1 MTEERAPTPPPVTL
15 DVLINEIARLPTE
28 KFKLALQAVET
39 QLARDH
45 ELRMKQEENKIL
57 EAANARMHILFVRG
71 LVAGFLLSLGMIVAS
86 VVVGVKG
93 HVWLATSLSGP
104 CLVMLAALFVLRKL
118 DTKQLGV
125 ISRAQT
131 NTLARLR
138 NVAANEPRS

>member
-1 MTEERAPTPPPVTL
+1 VTEERALGPPSVTL

-45 ELRMKQEENKIL
+45 EFRMKQEENRIL
-57 EAANARMHILFVRG
+57 DAANARTHILFLRG
-71 LVAGFLLSLGMIVAS
+71 LIAGFVLSVGMIAAS
-86 VVVGVKG
+86 VVVGLKG

-118 DTKQLGV
+118 DTKQLGI
-125 ISRAQT
+125 ISRAQAGA
-131 NTLARLR
+131 LARLR
-138 NVAANEPRS
+138 NVAADNPPS